1 MYARAMR
8 REVINAHLLGILP
21 QLVDRGTGI
30 TPAATFRPSLPWSTG
45 ISFTSPHRGSSSAVP
60 RPHVERAL
68 CRRGARNGFVP
79 RTSCARQPVRGA
91 RPEAG
96 WAAASVDLAGAVM
109 CDASYGACRSYDVR
123 RSS

>member
-21 QLVDRGTGI
+21 QLVDRGDRDHPSCHFQALLAMVYWHLLHIATQGVVQRCADASCRSVLCAD
-30 TPAATFRPSLPWSTG
+30 AAHATVLS
-45 ISFTSPHRGSSSAVP
+45 RGP
-60 RPHVERAL
+60 
-68 CRRGARNGFVP
+68 
-79 RTSCARQPVRGA
+79 SCARQPVRGA

-109 CDASYGACRSYDVR
+109 CAFLRSLQAQ
-123 RSS
+123 